1 MPLDEPTSRAKPRS
15 TTAQPKTQR
24 QTPHHQPKR
33 GDRDED
39 PPENHTALIDHI
51 DRPGRVAIA
60 ALALP
65 RSLAPEQEE
74 RISYDKDQTGRL
86 RSFDSQLA
94 GIDLEKVRAKK
105 DLIMEK
111 SIEDLHAAI
120 SRGDLTYEE
129 LTAFYLNRI
138 KTYDAGEKGINA
150 VAAINPRR

>member
-1 MPLDEPTSRAKPRS
+1 M
-15 TTAQPKTQR
+15 KTR
-24 QTPHHQPKR
+24 LKIILPASIILI
-33 GDRDED
+33 
-39 PPENHTALIDHI
+39 ALV
-51 DRPGRVAIA
+51 GVAIA

-74 RISYDKDQTGRL
+74 RISYDKDQQVAL
-86 RSFDSQLA
+86 IDSQLA

-138 KTYDAGEKGINA
+138 KTYDAGKRA
-150 VAAINPRR
+150 STQ